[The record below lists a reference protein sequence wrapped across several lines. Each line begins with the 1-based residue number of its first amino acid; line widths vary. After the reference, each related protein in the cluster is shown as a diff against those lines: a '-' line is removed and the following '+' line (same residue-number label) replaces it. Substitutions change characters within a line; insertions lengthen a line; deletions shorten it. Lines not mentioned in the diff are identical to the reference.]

1 MRKSRIKKFIVLVL
15 FVLLA
20 TNVFATTYVISD
32 YHFEVDGKTQKGV
45 LANLIVP
52 EGKEEFSSEEELVN
66 SLAAKRQTLVNK
78 RFSL

>member
-45 LANLIVP
+45 LANLIVS
-52 EGKEEFSSEEELVN
+52 EGKEEFS
-66 SLAAKRQTLVNK
+66 
-78 RFSL
+78 